1 MSLVFSGM
9 LATALWIHIQVLISD
24 SLGGA
29 GAYLWVSVEEVCC
42 LQPEWLLCEILY
54 IYPSLLNPA
63 FLKRLVPTIEQ
74 HFYQLFIQ
82 ATVAML
88 NKSTL
93 DKFKPRYM
101 KNFASYPLMRCWRRW
116 TSKTIANFFT
126 KNKGWLDS
134 KCFKMMSTCFSNYY
148 VFNIL
153 PKGEWIQILL
163 SGYCT

>member
-1 MSLVFSGM
+1 MLVQRLRRWTNIKPTFAQW
-9 LATALWIHIQVLISD
+9 LATALWIHIQVFISD

-82 ATVAML
+82 ATVAMF

-93 DKFKPRYM
+93 SSDAM
-101 KNFASYPLMRCWRRW
+101 LTALNFNNNWP
-116 TSKTIANFFT
+116 FFY
-126 KNKGWLDS
+126 KK
-134 KCFKMMSTCFSNYY
+134 
-148 VFNIL
+148 
-153 PKGEWIQILL
+153 
-163 SGYCT
+163 